1 MTSRS
6 DMASFDLPFAPTIN
20 EILYNRPAP
29 AERRDFGFSTGSG
42 RFCVGDIVRFFF
54 GTVIRSGRVTNSTR
68 RGVTQVY
75 NIESAGHVWYRG
87 IDEGY
92 IISKI
97 DGDGQN

>member
-1 MTSRS
+1 M
-6 DMASFDLPFAPTIN
+6 MPWELAPTIN
-20 EILYNRPAP
+20 EIVYNRPEP

-68 RGVTQVY
+68 RGLTQIY
-75 NIESAGHVWYRG
+75 NIESAGHTWYRG
-87 IDEGY
+87 IVESD

-97 DGDGQN
+97 D

>member
-6 DMASFDLPFAPTIN
+6 DMATFDLPFAPTIN
-20 EILYNRPAP
+20 EILYNRPEP

-68 RGVTQVY
+68 RGLTQIY
-75 NIESAGHVWYRG
+75 IIECAGHTWYRG
-87 IDEGY
+87 IEESD

-97 DGDGQN
+97 D